1 MWLEPDML
9 QHPWRCP
16 VHGCAVPGRVPERLQ
31 PRVSRAVG
39 LGVPI
44 PLSSC
49 HREPECPVH
58 SLAPTTCHILHLSCR
73 LCVGRCPPFCGP
85 AGPPTLR
92 YEVLPLP
99 LGIAAR
105 RDVVHLTPATALR
118 HRPVFRLL
126 EQDPD
131 SPFALR
137 TERGHGII
145 STVRPLREPGTHRLK
160 VQSLVPDGQRAPSIF
175 LLLIS
180 VSPYPY

>member
-1 MWLEPDML
+1 MWLQPAVL

-16 VHGCAVPGRVPERLQ
+16 VHGRAVPSWLQERLQ
-31 PRVSRAVG
+31 PGVSRAVG

-49 HREPECPVH
+49 HHHPECPVH
-58 SLAPTTCHILHLSCR
+58 SPPHPHTPRLSCR
-73 LCVGRCPPFCGP
+73 LCVGGCPPFCGP
-85 AGPPTLR
+85 SGPTLQ
-92 YEVLPLP
+92 YQLLPLP

-137 TERGHGII
+137 TEQGQGII
-145 STVRPLREPGTHRLK
+145 STLRPLREPGTHRLK
-160 VQSLVPDGQRAPSIF
+160 VQALVPGGQRAPSIF
-175 LLLIS
+175 LLFIS

>member
-1 MWLEPDML
+1 MWLEPDVL

-16 VHGCAVPGRVPERLQ
+16 VHGCAMPSWLQERLQ
-31 PRVSRAVG
+31 PRVSPAVG

-49 HREPECPVH
+49 HHDPERPVP
-58 SLAPTTCHILHLSCR
+58 SLAPSTSHIPRLSCR
-73 LCVGRCPPFCGP
+73 LCVGRCPPFCGRP
-85 AGPPTLR
+85 GPTLQ
-92 YEVLPLP
+92 YQVLPLP

-137 TERGHGII
+137 TEQGQGII
-145 STVRPLREPGTHRLK
+145 STLRPLREPGTHRLK
-160 VQSLVPDGQRAPSIF
+160 VQALVPDGQRAPSIF